1 MSYDNKVPRYLCSEL
16 VALKIGST
24 TSTVNLEEIWPEG
37 AVLDAEN
44 AVENGAHVELRSGD
58 VLLAGRVVQVE
69 LHQFGWRVEV
79 VFSPLTPWD
88 LEKFRPQHLLAL

>member
-1 MSYDNKVPRYLCSEL
+1 MSYDNKVSRYLCSEL

-37 AVLDAEN
+37 AILEAED
-44 AVENGAHVELRSGD
+44 AVEDGAHIEIRSGD

-69 LHQFGWRVEV
+69 LHEFGWRVEV
-79 VFSPLTPWD
+79 AFSPLTLWD
-88 LEKFRPQHLLAL
+88 PEKFKPQHLLAL